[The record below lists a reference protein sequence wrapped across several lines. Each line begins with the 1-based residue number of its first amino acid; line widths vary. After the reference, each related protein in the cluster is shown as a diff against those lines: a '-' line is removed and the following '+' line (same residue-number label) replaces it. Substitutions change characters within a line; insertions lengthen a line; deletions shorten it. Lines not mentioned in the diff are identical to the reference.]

1 VIQPSERSERGP
13 YGVGLRTLTLD
24 DPHTP
29 GRSFETDL
37 WYPAAEPR
45 NGPQASHPF
54 GQRHEAVEDLAAR
67 GETCPLAVFSHGN
80 AGMRRQSTFL
90 TTHLASWGIA
100 VVAPDHAGN
109 TFHEMARITDEAER
123 ISVHRSAR
131 ENRPRD
137 ALAAVDAALNGAFGP
152 IALESAHVAAI
163 GHSFGGWTATKLP
176 GIDPRVRTVC
186 ALAPASEAFIGRSAY
201 RPGELPLPEA
211 VATLVIAGID
221 DVLVDLDLS
230 VRPLVARLGPNTA
243 AVGLIDADHFH
254 FCDGI
259 ELLHAQHESNPR
271 PGQPRATK
279 AYAQSLPGHRAQR
292 AIRALT
298 TSFCEASFSS
308 RTTPSTG
315 PTPDGL
321 ATLDAAV
328 RWL

>member
-1 VIQPSERSERGP
+1 MIQPSERSERGP
-13 YGVGLRTLTLD
+13 YSVGLRTLTLEA
-24 DPHTP
+24 PHTP
-29 GRSFETDL
+29 GRSLETDL
-37 WYPAAEPR
+37 WYPAAEPATA
-45 NGPQASHPF
+45 PPASHPF
-54 GQRHEAVEDLAAR
+54 GQPHEAVEGLAAR
-67 GETCPLAVFSHGN
+67 GEACPLAVFSHGN

-100 VVAPDHAGN
+100 VVAPDHTGN

-123 ISVHRSAR
+123 VAVHRSAR

-137 ALAAVDAALNGAFGP
+137 ALTAVEAALNGAFGP
-152 IALESAHVAAI
+152 IALRSAHVAAI

-176 GIDPRVRTVC
+176 GLDPRVRTVC
-186 ALAPASEAFIGRSAY
+186 ALAPASEAFVGRSAY
-201 RPGELPLPEA
+201 RPDELPLPES

-221 DVLVDLDLS
+221 DVLVDLDAS

-243 AVGLIDADHFH
+243 AVGLTDADHFH

-279 AYAQSLPGHRAQR
+279 PYAESLPGPRAQR

-298 TSFCEASFSS
+298 TSFCEVSFCG
-308 RTTPSTG
+308 RTP
-315 PTPDGL
+315 PTTDGL